1 MSKLPLI
8 AIVGRANVG
17 KSSVFNR
24 LVGWR
29 QAIVAQEPGTT
40 RDAVAGRLATDKGEY
55 LLVDTA
61 GLKTAEDSFE
71 AGIQDQIS
79 EAAGVAD
86 LLLVV
91 IDAQT
96 MLVEEDRRVAKLA
109 HKTKVPVILVVNK
122 SESGRVDEAEIK
134 RLGIRTYVLTSASQN
149 RGFGEL
155 IKTIGRFVK
164 PVKITDSQKLKIS
177 LVGRP
182 NVGKSSLFNALANA
196 PKAVVDDV
204 AGTTRDVNRL
214 ELDYED
220 RQLEIMDTAGIRRS
234 GKIVPGIER
243 FSVLRAMSAIE
254 ESDVSILVLDATEPA
269 VTLDQKLAGAIKDAG
284 KGLILALNKWDL
296 VDKDAFTLDKLT
308 PKIRS
313 QFQHV
318 PWAMLSV
325 TSAHDKQNVNRLLQ
339 LALKIDS
346 NRRIKMPTPGLN
358 RWLGEQ
364 VNHHPPAG
372 LRNTQP
378 KLKYVTQTGQRP
390 PEITIFGR
398 DVRVVHWSYK
408 RYLERELRQQYELD
422 GTPVIIKF
430 SDKDP
435 RK

>member
-40 RDAVAGRLATDKGEY
+40 RDAVAGRLVTDKGEY

-61 GLKTAEDSFE
+61 GLKTAEDKFE
-71 AGIQDQIS
+71 ASIQDQIS

-91 IDAQT
+91 VDAQT
-96 MLVEEDRRVAKLA
+96 MLAEEDRRVAKLA
-109 HKTKVPVILVVNK
+109 HKAKVPVILVVNK
-122 SESGRVDEAEIK
+122 SESGRFDEAEIK
-134 RLGIRTYVLTSASQN
+134 RLGIKTFVLTSASQN
-149 RGFGEL
+149 RGFTEL
-155 IKTIGRFVK
+155 VKTISQFVK
-164 PVKITDSQKLKIS
+164 PAKTTDSQKLKIA

-182 NVGKSSLFNALANA
+182 NVGKSSLFNALAKA

-234 GKIVPGIER
+234 GKIAPGIER

-269 VTLDQKLAGAIKDAG
+269 VTLDQKLAGAIKEAG

-318 PWAMLSV
+318 PWALLSV
-325 TSAHDKQNVNRLLQ
+325 TSAQDKQNLDRLLK
-339 LALKIDS
+339 LALKIDN
-346 NRRIKMPTPGLN
+346 NRRIKLPTPSLN

-398 DVRVVHWSYK
+398 DVRVIHWSYK
-408 RYLERELRQQYELD
+408 RYLERELRQQFELD

-430 SDKDP
+430 ADKDP